1 MLTGNREMNNLVEDL
16 LYKCGKSQ
24 NSPLSTPTGECPWQV
39 FESIFEAVEKVLEKQ
54 RSTQKYAASSETFSF
69 EKFMS
74 EERKIDEFKQWMV
87 QASNNNCGLNKYI
100 DLELNTEKSVGLVTC
115 SEIQQDEKVLTI
127 PRKCL
132 IVDECNETLE
142 LESSSDETKNI
153 LKSLFSSSK
162 NLFTEVPSLRL
173 TMVLLFEMFE
183 NGSKSN
189 WFHYIN
195 VLPRN
200 YSMLL
205 YFSKSTFKSLHAG
218 SACGELVLSL
228 FRNISRQ
235 YCLIFKN
242 LEKLAPQSNL
252 ANSFSFEAFRW
263 AVCTVMSRQNKLPL
277 KKFSNGVAR
286 EQDELAL
293 IPLWDLANHKQ
304 SHMTT
309 FYNSETDCVECLAT
323 EKLEL
328 GANFEIHY
336 GNRTNSSFM
345 IYQGFVPDNNIHNQ
359 VSITLGI
366 SSSDV
371 LCRTKSQIL
380 LDHQIPSCGK
390 FSLYT
395 AYHEIPFTRDLL
407 IFLRV
412 FNLDKDDLGLV
423 MIQKELA
430 GKRLL
435 GNLMWAVSQSHEAKT
450 WKFLSTRCLLLQM
463 KAKKSVSQTQST
475 VEDENVTDTDKRE
488 ANLVLKLLQS
498 ELEVF
503 ENVQKFAE
511 RMLKTVQS
519 EPAAFTFLDS

>member
-1 MLTGNREMNNLVEDL
+1 
-16 LYKCGKSQ
+16 
-24 NSPLSTPTGECPWQV
+24 
-39 FESIFEAVEKVLEKQ
+39 
-54 RSTQKYAASSETFSF
+54 
-69 EKFMS
+69 
-74 EERKIDEFKQWMV
+74 
-87 QASNNNCGLNKYI
+87 
-100 DLELNTEKSVGLVTC
+100 
-115 SEIQQDEKVLTI
+115 
-127 PRKCL
+127 
-132 IVDECNETLE
+132 
-142 LESSSDETKNI
+142 
-153 LKSLFSSSK
+153 
-162 NLFTEVPSLRL
+162 
-173 TMVLLFEMFE
+173 
-183 NGSKSN
+183 
-189 WFHYIN
+189 
-195 VLPRN
+195 
-200 YSMLL
+200 
-205 YFSKSTFKSLHAG
+205 
-218 SACGELVLSL
+218 
-228 FRNISRQ
+228 
-235 YCLIFKN
+235 
-242 LEKLAPQSNL
+242 
-252 ANSFSFEAFRW
+252 
-263 AVCTVMSRQNKLPL
+263 
-277 KKFSNGVAR
+277 
-286 EQDELAL
+286 
-293 IPLWDLANHKQ
+293 
-304 SHMTT
+304 
-309 FYNSETDCVECLAT
+309 
-323 EKLEL
+323 
-328 GANFEIHY
+328 
-336 GNRTNSSFM
+336 M